1 MERIKK
7 FRGLLASDFMKLA
20 GMKSVY
26 IGLGIMVFL
35 TLIFGLAQNAFSALL
50 QEMPDSGAPPTL

>member
-1 MERIKK
+1 MDKIKK
-7 FRGLLASDFMKLA
+7 FYGLLASDFMKLA
-20 GMKSVY
+20 RMKSVY

-50 QEMPDSGAPPTL
+50 Q